1 MNSPRVFIAGTM
13 QGASNGLDL
22 ADQSYRKAIRDLVK
36 QRWPKAECF
45 DPSEPVQELTKS
57 LASDPDLLER
67 FHAMLSGQRVD
78 LDGLPEEV
86 QRFRSTFRDM
96 TARARDCDLLIA
108 YLPGT
113 TPSMGTAMEMYQAFL
128 ASVPVVA
135 VTEMRMNLSIISTA
149 NWVLSGLD
157 ELQSWLSTYRFER
170 PKETRDDC

>member
-1 MNSPRVFIAGTM
+1 MNVPRVFIAGTM

-22 ADQSYRKAIRDLVK
+22 ADQSYREAIRDLVK

-45 DPSEPVQELTKS
+45 DPSEPVRELTKS